1 MKVLYLEEKV
11 FGLILEI
18 LLREILGIVVI
29 ICVYVLGVFYIE
41 KFILYNKKYF
51 FCMIILGKY
60 LIKKVLIIKFW
71 KKVISKIF
79 GKFLFSK

>member
-29 ICVYVLGVFYIE
+29 ICVYVLVFFFYIG
-41 KFILYNKKYF
+41 KFILYNKN
-51 FCMIILGKY
+51 
-60 LIKKVLIIKFW
+60 
-71 KKVISKIF
+71 
-79 GKFLFSK
+79 LF

>member
-29 ICVYVLGVFYIE
+29 ICVYVLGFFFYIG
-41 KFILYNKKYF
+41 KFILYNKN
-51 FCMIILGKY
+51 
-60 LIKKVLIIKFW
+60 
-71 KKVISKIF
+71 
-79 GKFLFSK
+79 LF